1 MLIKKKVMSSLPVV
15 NVKRMRRITP
25 PDDGFKFD
33 MNAACTLMIAV
44 GMLILYKRYNDIS
57 RRRAQFR
64 N

>member
-1 MLIKKKVMSSLPVV
+1 MSSLPVV
-15 NVKRMRRITP
+15 NLKRMRRIAP